1 MLIPLS
7 HDLIAG
13 SGISPAAVRRSVLV
27 VTSLAVVI
35 GIANRAEAKIVPE
48 LQVIPPG
55 TEVVDRS
62 ASRWNRLVL
71 LSRPTL
77 VGGDVEQIP
86 AGVRRSV
93 SRFSLTVMT
102 TVRRSKRDAGAE
114 PSAAERRGGETSPER
129 EFRLSEVGVGYSAR
143 VGDRQVIVD
152 VDSAERLGLDLSLID
167 RYVLDQNVER
177 LSGPRVAARSSTL
190 IIFDAPAIL
199 ARGDDH
205 RDATMRHLVWV
216 DSDSG
221 QTAVAAWFLVDRE
234 AAADDS
240 PAVLRGEPLRV
251 LPGGVREKRRIRVDG
266 DEFFL
271 GIPTERA
278 FAMQSLPP
286 GRPIAWTDR
295 LASLASRRSY
305 SPETLAEFT
314 SSLNEAIAAK

>member
-1 MLIPLS
+1 M
-7 HDLIAG
+7 A
-13 SGISPAAVRRSVLV
+13 
-27 VTSLAVVI
+27 
-35 GIANRAEAKIVPE
+35 GIANYAEAEIVPE
-48 LQVIPPG
+48 LQVVSPG
-55 TEVVDRS
+55 TVVVERGG
-62 ASRWNRLVL
+62 SRWNRLVL
-71 LSRPTL
+71 LSQPTL
-77 VGGDVEQIP
+77 VGGDVQRIP
-86 AGVRRSV
+86 AAVRRSV
-93 SRFSLTVMT
+93 SRFSLTVMA
-102 TVRRSKRDAGAE
+102 TVRRSQSDAGE
-114 PSAAERRGGETSPER
+114 GSSAAEPRGGESSTWR

-143 VGDRQVIVD
+143 VGDRRVIVD

-177 LSGPRVAARSSTL
+177 LSGPRLAARSSTL
-190 IIFDAPAIL
+190 MIFDAPAIL
-199 ARGDDH
+199 ARGGNH

-234 AAADDS
+234 SAADKS
-240 PAVLRGEPLRV
+240 PAVLRGKPLRV
-251 LPGGVREKRRIRVDG
+251 LPSGIREKRRIRVDA

-314 SSLNEAIAAK
+314 SSLNEAIAAQ